1 MRWEKVKVWHGVE
14 SGRRIT
20 IYLVGFK
27 LIYTFYS
34 LQIVRKERP
43 LYIQTANC
51 VEEKD
56 WVDLLSKICD
66 NNLRRLELIHPCAF
80 ISGEWTW

>member
-1 MRWEKVKVWHGVE
+1 MRWKSESLARGWKVGGSYHLSYYKVIKNVV
-14 SGRRIT
+14 
-20 IYLVGFK
+20 YFN
-27 LIYTFYS
+27 

-66 NNLRRLELIHPCAF
+66 NNLRRLESFHPCAF